1 VALTAFRWPLDPA
14 LAAGRDET
22 TLARTLYST
31 PLRTDPATG
40 TVVPGLCSAWAA
52 SHDFRDWRF
61 TCREASS
68 IAAALH
74 RLVRLR
80 TAPGHWLFAN
90 ATGISATGSTLRV
103 RLRFPWR
110 RFPYALTAVGAAP
123 RSVPGP
129 FRLVNGSPRRVVV
142 RRAGLTVVFRRLDAR
157 AGLREFRLGRV
168 DEAQIPL
175 GDVAATRAQLP
186 AAVRMRTL
194 LSLDVVVFRGLE
206 QELRRTYWETAD
218 RGDYEQLVP
227 ELAGSG
233 AYGLVGRAKADPAR
247 FRRAVKAIPSLPR
260 VRVRIGL
267 PADPVLRYGA
277 GILYGQWRDVGLGP
291 QLVTMPPFDGSFL
304 RIAAAYPQEEAV
316 PAELVLRDQAGP
328 QADLLHALGTTQ
340 QGGALGRLDAALR
353 DAAVVVPI
361 SWVVDARVVSPRLD
375 GWREDVL
382 GNVDYGNVRSRASSR
397 RP

>member
-1 VALTAFRWPLDPA
+1 
-14 LAAGRDET
+14 
-22 TLARTLYST
+22 
-31 PLRTDPATG
+31 
-40 TVVPGLCSAWAA
+40 
-52 SHDFRDWRF
+52 
-61 TCREASS
+61 
-68 IAAALH
+68 
-74 RLVRLR
+74 
-80 TAPGHWLFAN
+80 
-90 ATGISATGSTLRV
+90 
-103 RLRFPWR
+103 
-110 RFPYALTAVGAAP
+110 
-123 RSVPGP
+123 
-129 FRLVNGSPRRVVV
+129 VNGSARRVVV
-142 RRAGLTVVFRRLDAR
+142 RSAGLTVVFRRLDAG
-157 AGLREFRLGRV
+157 AGLREFRLGRM

-175 GDVAATRAQLP
+175 GDVAATRVQLP

-194 LSLDVVVFRGLE
+194 LALDVVVFRGIE

-233 AYGLVGRAKADPAR
+233 AYGLVGRVKADPAR

-260 VRVRIGL
+260 VRVRIGV

-291 QLVTMPPFDGSFL
+291 QLVTTPPFDGSFL
-304 RIAAAYPQEEAV
+304 RIGAAYPQEEAL
-316 PAELVLRDQAGP
+316 PAELVLRDHVGP
-328 QADLLHALGTTQ
+328 RANLLQALGTTQ
-340 QGGALGRLDAALR
+340 QGAALGRIDAELR
-353 DAAVVVPI
+353 NAAVVVPI